1 MAAPAPKDH
10 TITLAEAA
18 EMTQRYRDN
27 FIKGGFFWKDQILTM
42 LTEESIGMRYYYGID
57 KDGKKVIVLTAV
69 DADGNDICQGR
80 LLEYS
85 LICPTTCGD
94 SNELNNG

>member
-57 KDGKKVIVLTAV
+57 KDGKKTIILVAV
-69 DADGNDICQGR
+69 DEFGNDICDG
-80 LLEYS
+80 EIMDFS
-85 LICPTTCGD
+85 TPCPSACGVP
-94 SNELNNG
+94 NPLNND